1 MNWKGLACAISAAAM
16 LAGCSGGQ
24 NESATTTPTT
34 TTTTTTG
41 GAAAAPKTIKIAL
54 IAKSSTNPV
63 FLASRTGAEAA
74 AKDLSKDGTTITIDW
89 LTPQTESGE
98 EQAKRIAQAVNQHD
112 SAILISCSDAAKVTG
127 AINTA
132 VDQGV
137 PVMTF
142 DSDAPQS
149 KRFAFYGA
157 DDQSVGT
164 QVMDELAKLMNGKGN
179 VAILAGN
186 QTAPNLQHR
195 QQAVRDEAKKYPGIT
210 IVDTFYHVETP
221 DDASAKVRSA
231 MSANPQING
240 WAMVGGWP
248 LFARSLLDLDPNKVK
263 IVAVDALPAE
273 LDYVDKGVAPVLLAQ
288 PVYDWGYKSVG
299 LIVDKLNGKDVPV
312 INKMELVKVTKD
324 NLGEWAQQ
332 LNKWGFKDVDAKY
345 LAMKSNTPAAA
356 PTGAT
361 K

>member
-1 MNWKGLACAISAAAM
+1 MQNMTWKGIAWTLAIAVVAV
-16 LAGCSGGQ
+16 GCSPG
-24 NESATTTPTT
+24 ADTAAT

-41 GAAAAPKTIKIAL
+41 GTVTAPKDIKIAL

-74 AKDLSKDGTTITIDW
+74 AKDLSKDGTTVTIDW
-89 LTPQTESGE
+89 LTPQNESGE
-98 EQAKRIAQAVNQHD
+98 EQAKRIAQAVTNKNT
-112 SAILISCSDAAKVTG
+112 AILISCSDAAKVTG
-127 AINTA
+127 AINSA
-132 VDQGV
+132 VDAGLA
-137 PVMTF
+137 VMTF
-142 DSDAPQS
+142 DSDAPTS

-157 DDQSVGT
+157 DDEAVGT
-164 QVMDELAKLMNGKGN
+164 ETMDELAKQMGEKGN

-186 QTAPNLQHR
+186 QTAPNLQKR
-195 QQAVRDEAKKYPGIT
+195 KNAVIAEAARYPNIK

-221 DDASAKVRSA
+221 DDASQKVRSA

-273 LDYVDKGVAPVLLAQ
+273 LDYVDRGIAPVLLAQ

-299 LIVDKLNGKDVPV
+299 MIVDHLNGKDVPV
-312 INKMELVKVTKD
+312 INKMELVRVSKE
-324 NLGEWAQQ
+324 NLGDWANQ
-332 LNKWGFKDVDAKY
+332 LDQWGFTGIDKKY
-345 LAMKSNTPAAA
+345 LAMKSNKPSAATP
-356 PTGAT
+356 GET

>member
-1 MNWKGLACAISAAAM
+1 MNWRGIVLTAATAVLVTGCA
-16 LAGCSGGQ
+16 
-24 NESATTTPTT
+24 TPQEPAVTT

-41 GAAAAPKTIKIAL
+41 TTATTPAKKDLKIAL

-63 FLASRTGAEAA
+63 FMASKVGAEAA
-74 AKDLSKDGTTITIDW
+74 ANELGPKNGIKITIDW
-89 LTPQTESGE
+89 LTPQQESGE
-98 EQAKRIAQAVNQHD
+98 EQAKRIAQAVNAGD
-112 SAILISCSDAAKVTG
+112 NVILMSCSDAAKVTG
-127 AINTA
+127 AINDA
-132 VDQGV
+132 VDKGV

-157 DDQSVGT
+157 DDKAVGT
-164 QVMDELAKLMNGKGN
+164 EVMDELGAQMGGKGN

-186 QTAPNLQHR
+186 QNAPNLQAR
-195 QQAVRDEAKKYPGIT
+195 QQAVRDEAKAKFPGIT
-210 IVDTFYHVETP
+210 IVNTFYHNETP
-221 DDASAKVRSA
+221 DDATAAVRQA

-288 PVYDWGYKSVG
+288 PVYDWGYHSVE
-299 LIVDKLNGKDVPV
+299 LIVDHVTNGKDVPV
-312 INKMELVKVTKD
+312 INKMDLVKVTKT
-324 NLGEWAQQ
+324 NLDDWAQQ
-332 LNKWGFKDVDAKY
+332 LQKWGFTGIDQKY
-345 LAMKSNTPAAA
+345 LAAKPAASSTTPAA
-356 PTGAT
+356 T

>member
-1 MNWKGLACAISAAAM
+1 MNWKGLAFALSAAAM

-24 NESATTTPTT
+24 DTTANNS

-41 GAAAAPKTIKIAL
+41 GAAAAPKNIKIAL

-74 AKDLSKDGTTITIDW
+74 AKDLSKDGTTVTIDW
-89 LTPQTESGE
+89 MTPQTESGE

-112 SAILISCSDAAKVTG
+112 NAILMSCSDAAKVTG

-137 PVMTF
+137 LVMTF
-142 DSDAPQS
+142 DSDAPAS

-157 DDQSVGT
+157 DDEAVGT

-186 QTAPNLQHR
+186 QTAPNLQRR

-263 IVAVDALPAE
+263 IVAVDALPAQ

-288 PVYDWGYKSVG
+288 PVYDWGYKSVNF
-299 LIVDKLNGKDVPV
+299 IVDKLNGKDVPV
-312 INKMELVKVTKD
+312 INKMDLVRVTKD
-324 NLGEWAQQ
+324 NLGDWAQQ
-332 LNKWGFKDVDAKY
+332 LDKWGFKDVNPKY
-345 LAMKSNTPAAA
+345 LAMKSNKPAAA
-356 PTGAT
+356 QPGAT